1 MGNDTKIKADTI
13 AVENNNKAK
22 TLDNVLGNL
31 SDLNTSDKS
40 NLVNAINSNIPKVL
54 YESSNGSNGNIIL
67 SDSIANYTY
76 VEVFYRNNDN
86 NYNSKKFYNINGKN
100 VVLDSYYS
108 SSTDMVW
115 KQQTRS
121 FNGKQF
127 NVISNAECSALSL
140 NVKTGIN
147 TYVTLV
153 LGYK

>member
-1 MGNDTKIKADTI
+1 MKVNEKLTQ
-13 AVENNNKAK
+13 
-22 TLDNVLGNL
+22 NL
-31 SDLNTSDKS
+31 REQIGDLSSLNTTDKS
-40 NLVNAINSNIPKVL
+40 SLVNAINRLVPIVL
-54 YESSNGSNGNIIL
+54 YQNESGSNGNITL
-67 SDSIANYTY
+67 SDSVANYTY

-86 NYNSKKFYNINGKN
+86 RYNSKKFYNINGKN

-127 NVISNAECSALSL
+127 NVISNAECSTAA
-140 NVKTGIN
+140 VTYIKTNSN
-147 TYVTLV
+147 TYVILV